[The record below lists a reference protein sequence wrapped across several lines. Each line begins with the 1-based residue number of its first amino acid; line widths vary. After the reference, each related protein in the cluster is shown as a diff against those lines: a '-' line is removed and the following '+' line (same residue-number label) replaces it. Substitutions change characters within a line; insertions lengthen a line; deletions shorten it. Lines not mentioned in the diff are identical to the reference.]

1 MPLGS
6 PVCTTSS
13 TLPTPEWRDGH
24 QLGRCRHG
32 VKDDLAERDQLGP
45 GEDEVVVH
53 LVHLARPLTA
63 ASCDSTS
70 SRLGMSR
77 S

>member
-6 PVCTTSS
+6 SVCTTSL
-13 TLPTPEWRDGH
+13 TLPTPEWRDGR

-32 VKDDLAERDQLGP
+32 VKDDLA
-45 GEDEVVVH
+45 DEVVVH